1 MQAKTSSMQSVSH
14 SKKISNKTS
23 SFPPNSPSSS
33 PFNVKSVEAEQAKET
48 LKYMSSK
55 IKSSGKEQFVSKLG
69 RK

>member
-1 MQAKTSSMQSVSH
+1 MQSVSH
-14 SKKISNKTS
+14 SKKTSNKTS

-48 LKYMSSK
+48 FKDMSSK
-55 IKSSGKEQFVSKLG
+55 IKSSGKEQVVSKLG

>member
-14 SKKISNKTS
+14 SKKTSNKTS

-48 LKYMSSK
+48 FKYMSSK
-55 IKSSGKEQFVSKLG
+55 IKSSGKEQVVSKLG